1 MSGKIR
7 KSGKGLSKRFT
18 LGRQA
23 FAKISEIEGIGM
35 SPAME
40 AMFQEF
46 DRKGLSPEERRRAI
60 ARKFRRSTD

>member
-1 MSGKIR
+1 MSGTTT
-7 KSGKGLSKRFT
+7 KSGKRPSKGFT

-23 FAKISEIEGIGM
+23 FVKISEIEGIRM

-46 DRKGLSPEERRRAI
+46 DRKGLSQEERRREI
-60 ARKFRRSTD
+60 ARKFRHSID